1 MRYCRIPLVETI
13 FPLFQLR
20 IKSLNLRV
28 AFSGVP
34 CICVSQER
42 SIVMWNT
49 QNLTTQV
56 KETTTTLESVH
67 EKYMAIM
74 QHTGWMIPITSIK
87 QIQAELDS
95 LRAAGQAEK
104 TELEAENALNLAEQR
119 GLVKNLNILLT
130 EQQEECALLR
140 LQMQVFEPFF
150 LAG

>member
-1 MRYCRIPLVETI
+1 
-13 FPLFQLR
+13 
-20 IKSLNLRV
+20 
-28 AFSGVP
+28 
-34 CICVSQER
+34 
-42 SIVMWNT
+42 MWNT